1 MFKTRVTEILGIEYP
16 IIMGAMAYV
25 GRAELTAAISNAG
38 GLGNLVSVSFGTA
51 EEFRKEI
58 RKTKSLT
65 DKPFAINIALLPT
78 IKPVNY
84 EDYFNAAFEE
94 GVKVVETAAQNPES
108 YVKLIKDAKVVWM
121 HKATRLRDLRTAER
135 LGADIVTIDGYSCAG
150 HPGEEDVGTIVLVPA
165 IADAMKIPVVAAG
178 GIGDARGF
186 VAALALGAEGV
197 MMGTRFLL
205 SQECYAHPKV
215 KEWYLQLREN
225 DTMLIQR
232 SIKNTRRVVKTEY
245 AQKILE
251 LEKQGIA
258 LEELLPLLSGQKG
271 RRAMDTGDVSEGTLS
286 CGQVVGL
293 INDIP
298 GAKEIVDRIITEAKP
313 IMQRLQTMGVAG

>member
-16 IIMGAMAYV
+16 IIQGAMAYV
-25 GRAELTAAISNAG
+25 GRAELAAAISNAG

-84 EDYFNAAFEE
+84 EDYFNTAFEE

-108 YVKLIKDAKVVWM
+108 YVKLIKDAKVIWM

-232 SIKNTRRVVKTEY
+232 SIKNTSRVVKTEY

>member
-84 EDYFNAAFEE
+84 EDYFNTAFEE

-108 YVKLIKDAKVVWM
+108 YVKLIKDAKVIWM

-232 SIKNTRRVVKTEY
+232 SIKNTSRVVKTEY

-251 LEKQGIA
+251 LEKKGIT

-293 INDIP
+293 INDIS
-298 GAKEIVDRIITEAKP
+298 GAKEIIDRIITEAKP

>member
-232 SIKNTRRVVKTEY
+232 SIKNTSRVVKTEY

-298 GAKEIVDRIITEAKP
+298 GAK
-313 IMQRLQTMGVAG
+313 